1 MAFCSRQG
9 AAVLSPLFAAMAFS
23 FHSSTAHSA
32 GYSIH
37 ENSASY
43 MGTAFAGKA
52 SNPQDASIAANN
64 PAGIAFVEGTQI
76 SVGSAVIFEGGEF
89 EGKHTIPVGGNDVIA
104 QGKTKDFQSTTWV
117 PFGHFV
123 IPVNE
128 QLSFGLSGYGPYGIE
143 LDYDKNWAG
152 RYFGNKTS
160 VKTINLQG
168 TVSYKFQ
175 EDFSVGFGLIG
186 SYVKGE
192 LTQKSSAMNLPPN
205 IADINAKV
213 DGDAETLGWTVG
225 ALWKVRERT
234 YLGLAY
240 FSQLDFKLK
249 GDVTADGAL
258 NIPNPI
264 TGKIAQ
270 VPVNEKTKGKLD
282 ITMPEKAALSL
293 THNLNDQW
301 ALMAEATWT
310 RWSRFEEFYVRADD
324 PNLSSYVPIKWKDVW
339 AWSFGAS
346 WQVMPE
352 WQLRAGYMFD
362 QSPVDDKNRTARTP
376 DADRN
381 WFTLGANW
389 KPDPK
394 FSIDLSYAYVK
405 LKEGKISETKH
416 DIPTNGGA
424 VIPSYGTL
432 TGEYNNSSHIVAA
445 QLNYIF

>member
-9 AAVLSPLFAAMAFS
+9 AAILSPLFAAMAFS
-23 FHSSTAHSA
+23 FHASSAHSA
-32 GYSIH
+32 GYGIY

-64 PAGIAFVEGTQI
+64 PAGIAFVVGTQI
-76 SVGSAVIFEGGEF
+76 SVGSAVILEGGEF
-89 EGKHTIPVGGNDVIA
+89 EGQHTREASVLNPQTLLA
-104 QGKTKDFQSTTWV
+104 EGKTKDFKSTTFV

-128 QLSFGLSGYGPYGIE
+128 QLSFALSGYGPFGIE

-152 RYFGNKTS
+152 QYFGNKTS

-168 TVSYKFQ
+168 TLSYKFHD
-175 EDFSVGFGLIG
+175 DFSVGFGLIG

-192 LTQKSSAMNLPPN
+192 LTQKTNATNFLLPIPPS
-205 IADINAKV
+205 DAKV
-213 DGDAETLGWTVG
+213 DGDANAMGWTIG
-225 ALWKVRERT
+225 ALWHVNEAT
-234 YLGLAY
+234 YVGLSY
-240 FSQLDFKLK
+240 FSQLEFKLK
-249 GDVTADGAL
+249 GDVKVDNTPDGDLKSKA
-258 NIPNPI
+258 
-264 TGKIAQ
+264 
-270 VPVNEKTKGKLD
+270 KLD

-293 THNLNDQW
+293 THHLNDQW
-301 ALMAEATWT
+301 AVMAEATWT
-310 RWSRFEEFYVRADD
+310 RWSRFEEFYVEADD
-324 PNLSSYVPIKWKDVW
+324 PLLSSYVPIKWKDVW

-389 KPDPK
+389 KPDPQ
-394 FSIDLSYAYVK
+394 FSIDLSYAYVS
-405 LKEGKISETKH
+405 LKKGKISETKH
-416 DIPTNGGA
+416 DTPANGGE
-424 VIPSYGTL
+424 VISEYGTL

>member
-1 MAFCSRQG
+1 MAFCSRQRV
-9 AAVLSPLFAAMAFS
+9 AVLSPLFAAMAVS
-23 FHSSTAHSA
+23 FHSGSAHSA
-32 GYSIH
+32 GYGIY

-76 SVGSAVIFEGGEF
+76 SVGSAVIFKGGEF
-89 EGKHTIPVGGNDVIA
+89 EGKHTRPNPLPRQPDITVA
-104 QGKTKDFQSTTWV
+104 EGKTKDFQSTTWV

-143 LDYDKNWAG
+143 LDYDKDWAG

-168 TVSYKFQ
+168 IVSYKFQ

-186 SYVKGE
+186 SYVKGK
-192 LTQKSSAMNLPPN
+192 LTQKTDLTNFMIPDQPA
-205 IADINAKV
+205 AEAKV
-213 DGDAETLGWTVG
+213 DGDAETLGWTLG
-225 ALWKVRERT
+225 ALWKVNEKT
-234 YLGLAY
+234 NLGLAY
-240 FSQLDFKLK
+240 FSQLEFKLK
-249 GDVTADGAL
+249 GDVKADGTL
-258 NIPNPI
+258 L
-264 TGKIAQ
+264 GQ
-270 VPVNEKTKGKLD
+270 PVNKKSKGKLD

-293 THNLNDQW
+293 THHLNDQW
-301 ALMAEATWT
+301 AVMAEATWT

-324 PNLSSYVPIKWKDVW
+324 PAMSSFVPINWKDVW

-394 FSIDLSYAYVK
+394 FSIDLSYAYVS
-405 LKEGKISETKH
+405 LKKGKINETQH
-416 DIPTNGGA
+416 NPPGVSPD
-424 VIPSYGTL
+424 VVDSYGAL
-432 TGEYNNSSHIVAA
+432 TGEYNNSSNIVAA